1 MILFDTS
8 VLSIVF
14 RRKQKRPEPRV
25 VHVYRRLIREDQ
37 EVAIPGIVVQELLS
51 GVRTDAEFNAL
62 LQVVSGFDIRLAL
75 LGDHLAAAG
84 LTNECRRAGV
94 ACSAI
99 DALIAALAIESNA
112 ELFTIDRDFERI
124 AKYTSLRLYA
134 L

>member
-14 RRKQKRPEPRV
+14 RRRQKRPEQRLAQI
-25 VHVYRRLIREDQ
+25 YRDLIQEGH

-51 GVRTDAEFNAL
+51 GVRTESQFSAL
-62 LQVVSGFDIRLAL
+62 LQVISGFDIRLAL
-75 LGDHLAAAG
+75 LADHLAAA
-84 LTNECRRAGV
+84 NVMNQCRRSGV

-112 ELFTIDRDFERI
+112 KLFTTDRDFQRI
-124 AKYTSLRLYA
+124 ASCSSLRLYEH
-134 L
+134 